1 MEKNPIKDFIDY
13 FFSLNQYEFSIL
25 ANLIGIFLTIPL
37 DVNQQNSLGN
47 FFELIGQQILTIQAQ
62 NYNINDSI
70 NINFNEI
77 LKQINFKF
85 EYLEELVNYIM
96 EICKGK

>member
-1 MEKNPIKDFIDY
+1 MEKNPIQNFVNY
-13 FFSLNQYEFSIL
+13 FFSLSPYEFSIL

-70 NINFNEI
+70 NLNFNEI

-85 EYLEELVNYIM
+85 EYLEELINYLM
-96 EICKGK
+96 AFKDKK

>member
-1 MEKNPIKDFIDY
+1 MEKNPIQNFVNY
-13 FFSLNQYEFSIL
+13 FFSLSPYEFSIL

-85 EYLEELVNYIM
+85 EYLEELINYLM
-96 EICKGK
+96 AFKDKK